1 MAGIRAPSTRTL
13 VISAQGRG
21 SYQRTNVDGAGFP
34 RGYLTRAKRLRGF
47 STGDLVIARVPEHLK
62 TAGVQVGRVAV
73 RASGAV
79 RVGKTDGISTK
90 YCTVVQRADGY
101 GYTLRNDTYRGVA
114 SSPRRNVGAS
124 VL

>member
-21 SYQRTNVDGAGFP
+21 SYQRTNVDVAGFP

-62 TAGVQVGRVAV
+62 TVGVHVGRVAV
-73 RASGAV
+73 RASGAF
-79 RVGKTDGISTK
+79 RIGNADGINAK
-90 YCTVVQRADGY
+90 YCTVLQRADGY
-101 GYTLRNDTYRGVA
+101 SYTLRNDTYRGGA
-114 SSPRRNVGAS
+114 SSLRWT
-124 VL
+124 